1 MVSFKDGWREIPGF
15 DDEKCFGPKSV
26 RMNWAHGKEEPIVSY
41 EEAPWVMKRNGTYY
55 LSYAAGGVPEHMAY
69 STAPTINGP
78 WAYRGKIM
86 DTPHNSFTI
95 HGGNI
100 EFKGRSYCFGLNYDV
115 LRLQT
120 SKHHERRSVSAQEM
134 EYAPD
139 GTIPEL
145 PYFKSGVLRQVGA
158 FDPFCGVEA
167 AMLLGPKGGH
177 GYGSRKTGR
186 DNDAWP
192 ELAAVWL
199 KRTFGLEGK

>member
-78 WAYRGKIM
+78 WTYRGKIM

-100 EFKGRSYCFGLNYDV
+100 EFKGRSYMFYHNGALPGGGGF
-115 LRLQT
+115 
-120 SKHHERRSVSAQEM
+120 KRSACVE
-134 EYAPD
+134 EFKWNED
-139 GTIPEL
+139 GTIPFIPQTKE
-145 PYFKSGVLRQVGA
+145 GVQPPGA
-158 FDPFCGVEA
+158 IEDKEGKFWIDGS
-167 AMLLGPKGGH
+167 KGH
-177 GYGSRKTGR
+177 GYGSRRTGR

-199 KRTFGLEGK
+199 RRTLGLK